1 MIQFHYGFHKV
12 FDMSLINNIKNFFKD
27 PRDEYRKRKNQ
38 YRREQ
43 YLSVAQKYGG
53 RIPNTA
59 WVIDRNP
66 TIRDANER
74 GHVLMFS
81 TPMGHS
87 VVVSYDIVDGRPW
100 HPLS

>member
-1 MIQFHYGFHKV
+1 
-12 FDMSLINNIKNFFKD
+12 MSLINSIKNFFKD
-27 PRDEYRKRKNQ
+27 PRDEYYKRKNQ

-66 TIRDANER
+66 TIRDANEL

-81 TPMGHS
+81 TPLAHS